1 MGIELAEMFSAA
13 TQGCDGGVIA
23 VLRATVPLA
32 SSSSIGKHLRRYRY
46 QQCQGAWTLMN
57 GQELA
62 LIIELPQIPGCSMLG
77 KLMSSRTLSYLVMLL
92 YVANPNSE

>member
-1 MGIELAEMFSAA
+1 
-13 TQGCDGGVIA
+13 
-23 VLRATVPLA
+23 
-32 SSSSIGKHLRRYRY
+32 
-46 QQCQGAWTLMN
+46 MN

-62 LIIELPQIPGCSMLG
+62 LMIGLPQIPGCSMLG